1 MRILRKVDHMAVPG
15 WVAAVS
21 QDDAGGHHL
30 VDGRS
35 GVLRYVLQVLVGHH
49 IIPHPDPFTVVQI
62 NQRFPKQ
69 IARYR

>member
-35 GVLRYVLQVLVGHH
+35 GVLRYVLLSPGS
-49 IIPHPDPFTVVQI
+49 IPI
-62 NQRFPKQ
+62 SLL
-69 IARYR
+69 A